1 MFFNELSFSFR
12 LVRIVSLNSDYYRMY
27 VFNIDWTEAVV
38 VWVTRIIQHLTVI
51 ELLLARYN
59 GKSVLQPNVPRGWW
73 GGLTFILQIMW
84 KEEFLSIIFFYLLP
98 SFSPL
103 EKNEQLITLSYRKL
117 TKLKKYI
124 IYIYKGKQI
133 IHSNRPSF
141 FQFSITNRVC
151 DKP

>member
-1 MFFNELSFSFR
+1 MSKKHVQYLKKKRSRYASCIERYEIKIFYVSILCNEMFFNELSFSFR

-84 KEEFLSIIFFYLLP
+84 KEEFLSIIFFIY
-98 SFSPL
+98 SPPFP
-103 EKNEQLITLSYRKL
+103 
-117 TKLKKYI
+117 
-124 IYIYKGKQI
+124 
-133 IHSNRPSF
+133 H
-141 FQFSITNRVC
+141 
-151 DKP
+151 